1 MQVQAQ
7 WLEKGVPL
15 MMHVAGTIVIAG
27 LADPSLEGS
36 KTVEVEI
43 LAAEAVDILH
53 WWPIGGSTVSKRTA
67 HEFELWRRFW
77 LRDFGCQVQSKEIGE
92 GHEKRSDDHSRDG
105 LPAPFPLPP
114 DPVLGGHS

>member
-1 MQVQAQ
+1 
-7 WLEKGVPL
+7 

-53 WWPIGGSTVSKRTA
+53 W
-67 HEFELWRRFW
+67 
-77 LRDFGCQVQSKEIGE
+77 
-92 GHEKRSDDHSRDG
+92 
-105 LPAPFPLPP
+105 
-114 DPVLGGHS
+114 